1 MSAGGAPHIPGLT
14 IGSRIGSGGY
24 ADVYQY
30 EQQLPRMPVA
40 VKVLKGEG
48 LTEAVRAQFTA
59 EADTMA
65 RLADHPYIVQ
75 VFRAGVADGDRPYL
89 VMKYYPPPNLA
100 VRVRERRFTVQE
112 VLRMGIQL
120 ASAVETAH
128 RAGIT
133 HRDIKPANVLLTHYG
148 DPGLTDFGI
157 AGRGVAD
164 DTDED
169 RGVSVPWAAP
179 EVLFGLSP
187 GDAAADVYG
196 LAATLW
202 HLLVGRSPFEVP
214 GEDNSTYALM
224 PRIRSSPVPST
235 RRPDVPVAL
244 DRLLQQAMA
253 KQPAVRPR
261 SAMAMARALQQIEQ
275 EARFGRTPIVVLDE
289 QGHQAL
295 ESGPRPAPDSDATRF
310 RAPQQVTAQPPGV
323 HPDATT
329 RARARADAETQP
341 AARATPG
348 RPTSPRGRTDPDV
361 EATRLRHGGP
371 DGEPSGRGPRRI
383 PVLTTVVG
391 VVAVVAV
398 VLLAIQLWPTGGTP
412 EPTPSPVDTA
422 AAPPDDNALGN
433 PLPGQPTVEA
443 QRAKRAVLFRWSYEN
458 QRGSDRYQVATG
470 RTLAAVNRAARQ
482 EQFRT
487 LQEPEWRARGPRGR
501 QWCVKVM
508 VVTDRGVAGP
518 LSTAVC
524 RKAG

>member
-1 MSAGGAPHIPGLT
+1 MSVDPGAPDIPGLT
-14 IGSRIGSGGY
+14 FVSRIGSGGY

-48 LTEAVRAQFTA
+48 LTDAVRAQFTA

-65 RLADHPYIVQ
+65 QLADHPYIVQ

-89 VMKYYPPPNLA
+89 VMKYYPPPNVA
-100 VRVRERRFTVQE
+100 VRVRQRRFTVQE

-133 HRDIKPANVLLTHYG
+133 HRDIKPANVLLTQYG

-157 AGRGVAD
+157 AGRGAAD
-164 DTDED
+164 ESDED

-179 EVLFGLSP
+179 EVLFGHSA

-261 SAMAMARALQQIEQ
+261 SAMAFARALQQVEQ
-275 EARFGRTPIVVLDE
+275 EARFGRTQIVVLDE

-295 ESGPRPAPDSDATRF
+295 DSGARQATDSDATRF
-310 RAPQQVTAQPPGV
+310 RAPQQVSAQ
-323 HPDATT
+323 PDATT
-329 RARARADAETQP
+329 RARQRADAETQP

-361 EATRLRHGGP
+361 EATSFRRGTA
-371 DGEPSGRGPRRI
+371 DGEPSGARARRI

-391 VVAVVAV
+391 VLAVLAV
-398 VLLAIQLWPTGGTP
+398 VLLAIQVWPRGETP
-412 EPTPSPVDTA
+412 EPAPTPVNTVA
-422 AAPPDDNALGN
+422 GEPDDNAIGD

-443 QRAKRAVLFRWSYEN
+443 HRQKKAVAFQWSYAN
-458 QRGSDRYQVATG
+458 QRGSDNYQVAVG
-470 RTLAAVNRAARQ
+470 RSEAAVNRATRTDTYRTAR
-482 EQFRT
+482 T
-487 LQEPEWRARGPRGR
+487 PEWRTTGPQGR
-501 QWCVKVM
+501 PWCVKVR

-518 LSTAVC
+518 WSTAVC
-524 RKAG
+524 RKAR